1 MVQSVNTEIVQYRGW
16 DAAWL
21 VINDSV
27 VEIMGLIMVG
37 LLAHVLS
44 LQNDERSIFVH
55 PSYMLATL
63 LVPLQ
68 VATFFANK
76 TMGCAHILGDV
87 SEPLKRTFPVSLI
100 FHVIVTVCCYFMI
113 YQMKYRNKDI
123 ESVKELK
130 RQLREAE
137 ASNKMSTS
145 SNKKKRS

>member
-1 MVQSVNTEIVQYRGW
+1 MNTEIVQYRGW

-44 LQNDERSIFVH
+44 LKNDERSIFVH
-55 PSYMLATL
+55 PSYVLATL
-63 LVPLQ
+63 LVPFQL
-68 VATFFANK
+68 ATFFANK

-87 SEPLKRTFPVSLI
+87 SEPLQRTFPVSII
-100 FHVIVTVCCYFMI
+100 FHVIVSVCCYFMI

-123 ESVKELK
+123 EFVKEMK
-130 RQLREAE
+130 MQLREAE
-137 ASNKMSTS
+137 ATKKSTS
-145 SNKKKRS
+145 NNKKKRS